1 MGLLV
6 FAALFVVVAYTKS
19 TTTTK
24 MMAFSLSSC
33 SSSCSSECGF
43 GLRSS
48 ALETKQKR
56 KARSVRT
63 TFVVRTRA
71 ANADDVTRD
80 LKTSRTTITTTT
92 VARVLTAFVVALSSS
107 APGDVAQADGQV
119 FGLTPKVLAPGK
131 TVVLPERTSSADI
144 TREDARIV
152 PHKAKENFLEGC
164 KTITGEPCEG
174 SPEWESAQRGGKVG
188 GENSA

>member
-1 MGLLV
+1 MIAV
-6 FAALFVVVAYTKS
+6 
-19 TTTTK
+19 
-24 MMAFSLSSC
+24 SLSSC
-33 SSSCSSECGF
+33 SSCSSECGF

-56 KARSVRT
+56 KALSVKRT

-71 ANADDVTRD
+71 AKADDVTRD
-80 LKTSRTTITTTT
+80 LKTSRTTSTTTKTT
-92 VARVLTAFVVALSSS
+92 VALLTAFVVALSSS
-107 APGDVAQADGQV
+107 SAGDVAKADGQV
-119 FGLTPKVLAPGK
+119 FGLTPKVIAPGK

-164 KTITGEPCEG
+164 KTIAGEPCEG
-174 SPEWESAQRGGKVG
+174 SPEWEKQRGGKVG

>member
-1 MGLLV
+1 M
-6 FAALFVVVAYTKS
+6 
-19 TTTTK
+19 
-24 MMAFSLSSC
+24 MMAFSLSSR
-33 SSSCSSECGF
+33 SSSLG
-43 GLRSS
+43 S
-48 ALETKQKR
+48 ALETKPKSVGRR
-56 KARSVRT
+56 KALLS
-63 TFVVRTRA
+63 VRTRA
-71 ANADDVTRD
+71 AKADDVTRD
-80 LKTSRTTITTTT
+80 LKTSRTTITITT
-92 VARVLTAFVVALSSS
+92 VALLTAFVVALSSS
-107 APGDVAQADGQV
+107 APGDVAKADGQV

-188 GENSA
+188 GGGENSA

>member
-1 MGLLV
+1 
-6 FAALFVVVAYTKS
+6 
-19 TTTTK
+19 
-24 MMAFSLSSC
+24 
-33 SSSCSSECGF
+33 
-43 GLRSS
+43 
-48 ALETKQKR
+48 
-56 KARSVRT
+56 
-63 TFVVRTRA
+63 
-71 ANADDVTRD
+71 

-152 PHKAKENFLEGC
+152 PHKAKKTFWKGVKRSRGSRAKARRSGRVLNEEAKSEERTPREFRVFLFDTSSFPEKSSLFTLSLIEGYFS
-164 KTITGEPCEG
+164 KHTHTHALVFVVR
-174 SPEWESAQRGGKVG
+174 ESLILSLSVSVFHLVASFSQK
-188 GENSA
+188 

>member
-1 MGLLV
+1 
-6 FAALFVVVAYTKS
+6 
-19 TTTTK
+19 
-24 MMAFSLSSC
+24 MMAVSLSSR
-33 SSSCSSECGF
+33 SSSCSSGRGF

-48 ALETKQKR
+48 ALETKPKSIGR
-56 KARSVRT
+56 RT
-63 TFVVRTRA
+63 ALLSVRTRA
-71 ANADDVTRD
+71 AKADDVTRD
-80 LKTSRTTITTTT
+80 LKTSRTTITITT
-92 VARVLTAFVVALSSS
+92 VALLTAFVVALSSS
-107 APGDVAQADGQV
+107 APGDVAKADGQV

-188 GENSA
+188 GELA